1 MTKFVVEK
9 ENKTKRLD
17 MFLTER
23 LDRTR
28 SYIKKLIDD
37 GKCLVNSCKVKS
49 GYELKAGDIV
59 TCVLPLLEKTDIL
72 PENIKL
78 DIVYQDSDLL
88 VVNKPQGMVVH
99 PAGKLVSGTLVNALM
114 YSVNDLSG
122 VGGKIRPGIVH
133 RIDKDTS
140 GLLVVAK
147 NDFAHLSLQKQ
158 IQNKT
163 CFRIYRSVCH
173 GVFKSK
179 QGEVSTYLARG
190 KDRHDKVFVVPK
202 GQGRLAITHYKVL
215 CSSNGYS
222 YVEWKLDTGR
232 THQIRVHARYLG
244 HPIVGDKLY
253 GISEKFDLNGQLLH
267 AYSLSFVHPK
277 KEERL
282 TFTAPLP
289 DYFEHFLQEKGLLQ
303 NSQ

>member
-1 MTKFVVEK
+1 MKRYVVQDH
-9 ENKTKRLD
+9 NKSKRLD
-17 MFLTER
+17 VFLTEQT
-23 LDRTR
+23 DRTR
-28 SYIKKLIDD
+28 SFIKKLIDD

-49 GYELKAGDIV
+49 G
-59 TCVLPLLEKTDIL
+59 CVLKIGDVITYDLPEPEKTDVL
-72 PENIKL
+72 PEKIKL
-78 DIVYQDSDLL
+78 DILYQDADLL
-88 VVNKPQGMVVH
+88 VVNKPQGMTVH

-114 YSVNDLSG
+114 YNVKDLSG
-122 VGGKIRPGIVH
+122 IGGKIRPGIVH

-147 NDFAHLSLQKQ
+147 NDFAHLNLQKQ

-163 CFRIYRSVCH
+163 CYRIYRSVCH
-173 GVFKSK
+173 GVFKNE

-190 KDRHDKVFVVPK
+190 KDRHDKVFVVPR

-215 CSSNGYS
+215 CSNNGYS

-232 THQIRVHARYLG
+232 THQIRVHARHLG

-253 GISEKFDLNGQLLH
+253 GVSEKFNLNGQLLH
-267 AYSLSFVHPK
+267 AYSLSFVHPSK
-277 KEERL
+277 GERL

-289 DYFEHFLQEKGLLQ
+289 DYFEKFLHDKGLDKQ
-303 NSQ
+303 